1 MTFLGDRR
9 KKASI
14 MSNESLIEKW
24 EELSSS
30 ANTENGIRRLKLI
43 PDSLGIYAGWEYPE
57 NLPVL
62 IVQVPIEDFPD
73 SIDLP
78 ESVGFE
84 IDKLDTGSGEN
95 LSKRLILKIRDSGYL
110 DVYKVLAQDIYEHLK
125 TAGTN
130 TELVRILIAQLYRWQ
145 EFLKRHKTSRLSRS
159 LITGL
164 WGELWF
170 FLSVLLPKLEP
181 DMAVAAWQ
189 GPGGSSQDFEFS
201 GKAVEVKTTT
211 SNPHEKLFISNLRQ
225 LEPTGLDDLYL
236 HHQAVVIHRGAGQT
250 LPSLI
255 SDIRQALN
263 SFPGAL
269 NTFNEK
275 VFNYGYIDSEADHY
289 EEEGF
294 TALHN
299 GTYKVEEGFPR
310 LIQDEIPDGVGDVKY
325 SIVLNACHDFQ
336 VNIDDIF

>member
-1 MTFLGDRR
+1 M
-9 KKASI
+9 KASG
-14 MSNESLIEKW
+14 MSDETLIDKW

-30 ANTENGIRRLKLI
+30 ASTEPGIRRLKLF
-43 PDSLGIYAGWEYPE
+43 PDSLGIYAGWQYPE
-57 NLPVL
+57 KLPAL
-62 IVQVPIEDFPD
+62 IVEVPTEDLPD
-73 SIDLP
+73 SMDLP

-84 IDKLDTGSGEN
+84 IDRLNIGSGEN
-95 LSKRLILKIRDSGYL
+95 LSKRLILKIKDSSYL
-110 DVYKVLAQDIYEHLK
+110 DIYKVLAQDIYEHLK
-125 TAGTN
+125 TAGSN
-130 TELVRILIAQLYRWQ
+130 TELVGIFIAQLYRWQ

-159 LITGL
+159 MITGL

-170 FLSVLLPKLEP
+170 LFSVLLPKLEP

-211 SNPHEKLFISNLRQ
+211 SNPHEKIFISNLRQ
-225 LEPTGLDDLYL
+225 LEPIGLDNLYL

-263 SFPGAL
+263 SFPAAL
-269 NTFNEK
+269 NIFNEK
-275 VFNYGYIDSEADHY
+275 VFNYGYIDSEAFQY

-294 TALHN
+294 APLHN
-299 GTYKVEEGFPR
+299 STYKVEEGFPR
-310 LIQDEIPDGVGDVKY
+310 LTQDELPDGVGDVKY

-336 VNIDDIF
+336 INTDDIF

>member
-1 MTFLGDRR
+1 
-9 KKASI
+9 

-30 ANTENGIRRLKLI
+30 GNAESGITRLKLT
-43 PDSLGIYAGWEYPE
+43 PDSLGMYAGWQYPE
-57 NLPVL
+57 NLPAF
-62 IVQVPIEDFPD
+62 IVEVPAQDLPD
-73 SIDLP
+73 NIDLP

-84 IDKLDTGSGEN
+84 IDRLDIGSGDN
-95 LSKRLILKIRDSGYL
+95 LSKRLILKIRGSSYL
-110 DVYKVLAQDIYEHLK
+110 DIYKVLAQDIYEHLK
-125 TAGTN
+125 TAGSN
-130 TELVRILIAQLYRWQ
+130 TELVRIFIAQLYRWQ
-145 EFLKRHKTSRLSRS
+145 EFLKRCKSSKLSRS
-159 LITGL
+159 LIIGL

-170 FLSVLLPKLEP
+170 LFSVLLPKLEP

-189 GPGGSSQDFEFS
+189 GSSGSNQDFEFS

-211 SNPHEKLFISNLRQ
+211 SNPHEKIFISNLRQ

-263 SFPGAL
+263 SFPAAL

-275 VFNYGYIDSEADHY
+275 VFNYGYIDSEADY
-289 EEEGF
+289 YKEEGF
-294 TALHN
+294 APLHN

-310 LIQDEIPDGVGDVKY
+310 LMQDELPDGVGDVKY
-325 SIVLNACHDFQ
+325 SIILNACHDFQ
-336 VNIDDIF
+336 INTDDIF